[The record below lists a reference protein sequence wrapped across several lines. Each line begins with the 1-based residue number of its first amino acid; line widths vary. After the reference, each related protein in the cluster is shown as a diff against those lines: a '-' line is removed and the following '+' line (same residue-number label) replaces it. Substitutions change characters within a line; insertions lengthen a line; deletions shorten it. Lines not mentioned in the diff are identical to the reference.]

1 MSVIFT
7 EPAFYRAELGFSVRI
22 ELTEDAHEV
31 GLCLSYVSGLDFEMY
46 KVP

>member
-7 EPAFYRAELGFSVRI
+7 EPAFYRAELGLVFGF
-22 ELTEDAHEV
+22 ELKEDAHEM
-31 GLCLSYVSGLDFEMY
+31 GLCLSYVSGSDFDMY